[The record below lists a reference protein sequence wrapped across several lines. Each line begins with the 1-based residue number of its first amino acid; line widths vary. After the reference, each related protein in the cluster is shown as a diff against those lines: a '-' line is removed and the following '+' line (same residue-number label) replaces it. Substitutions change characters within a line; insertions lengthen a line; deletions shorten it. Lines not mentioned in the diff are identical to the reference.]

1 MIGTVLPR
9 LVVRG
14 ADEAIDFYRRAF
26 DAELTERFTAPDGSV
41 VHAELRIGESL
52 VTLKDEDEV
61 DRSATSYG
69 GSPVLLMLAVSDAD
83 AVAAA
88 MEQAGARVI
97 FPVGD
102 QSYGY
107 RQAAWRTHSA
117 TSGCCRR
124 TSASSPPSRP
134 RTASTPI
141 SPDLAWPARP
151 SREAGCPH
159 ARAVVHRLGGGGP
172 AYRWIAGNLARVCST
187 RTSLLSRTVR
197 DRSSPWEVGISC
209 VATNSW

>member
-107 RQAAWRTHSA
+107 RQ
-117 TSGCCRR
+117 G
-124 TSASSPPSRP
+124 
-134 RTASTPI
+134 
-141 SPDLAWPARP
+141 
-151 SREAGCPH
+151 
-159 ARAVVHRLGGGGP
+159 RLEDPFG
-172 AYRWIAGNLARVCST
+172 YQW
-187 RTSLLSRTVR
+187 LLSQDIEELTPEQTQ
-197 DRSSPWEVGISC
+197 DRLDSELS
-209 VATNSW
+209 